1 MIFSE
6 ADVDEHDEKFTNKT
20 GIKLNKQDID
30 ISIYIEKLLNI
41 NSNIKLYIP

>member
-1 MIFSE
+1 MLYRVHLAMIFSE

-30 ISIYIEKLLNI
+30 ISIYIEKL
-41 NSNIKLYIP
+41 